1 MLYVQQ
7 QYFLH
12 AHRRMSVDVLAVASL
27 CTCSAQQIYSTKTRH
42 VNIAMYI
49 TMLKLSE
56 SCYDRVTIEK
66 NADSFI
72 QVLQTSLPFTWS

>member
-1 MLYVQQ
+1 MGWFMYAIYGGYFIMLYVQQ

-42 VNIAMYI
+42 VNIAMY
-49 TMLKLSE
+49 LL
-56 SCYDRVTIEK
+56 C
-66 NADSFI
+66 
-72 QVLQTSLPFTWS
+72 